1 MLIRTIE
8 ELRLYNTSHALD
20 DLEPLMGIIDNV
32 EKDILVDKLGK
43 PLYTALCSHYK
54 NVDNAQ
60 FVKAVQEDS
69 LDNDMDVLLRLSQ
82 AVVANE
88 VINHAIALHLV
99 SLNNSGLNMGSAED
113 YAVASKEAV
122 ETSRNELYQ
131 LTHIAINAL
140 LEWLEEK
147 AIETTPNPATPA
159 TPNPDPSPVD
169 GEGGEGGEPTE
180 PESSESESAESGTMF
195 GSDIAELWKQSSFY
209 YQTTTLL
216 IPSALVLR
224 EYWDTFDN
232 REKFVRMLPDIRYA
246 QDIIADEIGEQWLDY
261 LIDIAFKGTDDAHLN
276 YIIIRLRRACV
287 ALLESRTDVIRKDK
301 ERRSRAYDEGLKYLR
316 RACEYM
322 TTHQEDLPEAA
333 LDKFKTSP
341 LYVAP
346 PVVEETRPQ
355 CKCDC
360 GKGWKNNR
368 KGNVMFVMPVIKK

>member
-1 MLIRTIE
+1 MLIRTLE

-54 NVDNAQ
+54 NVDNDA

-147 AIETTPNPATPA
+147 AMEA
-159 TPNPDPSPVD
+159 TPNLVD
-169 GEGGEGGEPTE
+169 GEGGEGGEGE
-180 PESSESESAESGTMF
+180 PEESNESEESGAML
-195 GSDIAELWKQSSFY
+195 GSEPDIAELWKQSSFY
-209 YQTTTLL
+209 YLTTTLL

-246 QDIIADEIGEQWLDY
+246 QDIIGDEIGEQWLDY

-322 TTHQEDLPEAA
+322 TIHQEDLPEAA

-346 PVVEETRPQ
+346 SVVEETKPQ
-355 CKCDC
+355 CDCDC

-368 KGNVMFVMPVIKK
+368 KGNVMFVMPTIKK

>member
-147 AIETTPNPATPA
+147 AIETTPNPATP
-159 TPNPDPSPVD
+159 NPDPFPVD

-180 PESSESESAESGTMF
+180 PESSESESEESGTMF
-195 GSDIAELWKQSSFY
+195 GSDIAALWKQSSFY

>member
-1 MLIRTIE
+1 MLIRTLQ

-20 DLEPLMGIIDNV
+20 DIEPLMGIIDNV

-54 NVDNAQ
+54 NVDTDL

-69 LDNDMDVLLRLSQ
+69 LDDDMDVLLRLSQ

-113 YAVASKEAV
+113 YAVASKDAV
-122 ETSRNELYQ
+122 ETSRKELYQ

-147 AIETTPNPATPA
+147 AQAIPA

-169 GEGGEGGEPTE
+169 GEGSADDGQEGDGGNGE
-180 PESSESESAESGTMF
+180 ESGTVH
-195 GSDIAELWKQSSFY
+195 GSETDIAALWRESPFY
-209 YQTTTLL
+209 WQTTTLL
-216 IPSALVLR
+216 IPSAVVLR
-224 EYWDTFDN
+224 EFWDTFDN

-246 QDIIADEIGEQWLDY
+246 QDIIADEVGEQWLEY
-261 LIDIAFKGTDDAHLN
+261 LVETAFKGTDDAHLKH
-276 YIIIRLRRACV
+276 IINRLRRSCV
-287 ALLESRTDVIRKDK
+287 ALLESRTDVIKNDK
-301 ERRSRAYDEGLKYLR
+301 ERKSRAYDEGLKYLR
-316 RACEYM
+316 RACDYM
-322 TTHQEDLPEAA
+322 VNHQNDLPQDA
-333 LDKFKTSP
+333 LVKFATSP

-346 PVVEETRPQ
+346 PDPEETQPQ
-355 CKCDC
+355 CQCD
-360 GKGWKNNR
+360 KGWKNNR
-368 KGNVMFVMPVIKK
+368 KGNVMFVMPRKA

>member
-1 MLIRTIE
+1 MLIRTLE

-54 NVDNAQ
+54 NVDNAL

-147 AIETTPNPATPA
+147 AMEATPA
-159 TPNPDPSPVD
+159 TPNPDPSPMD
-169 GEGGEGGEPTE
+169 GEGSAANEGEPE
-180 PESSESESAESGTMF
+180 ESNESEESGAML
-195 GSDIAELWKQSSFY
+195 GSEPDIAELWKQSSFY

-246 QDIIADEIGEQWLDY
+246 QDIIGDEIGEQWLDY

-333 LDKFKTSP
+333 LEKFKTSP

-346 PVVEETRPQ
+346 PVEEDTKPQ
-355 CKCDC
+355 CDCDC

-368 KGNVMFVMPVIKK
+368 KGNVMFVMPTIKK

>member
-1 MLIRTIE
+1 MLIRTLQ

-20 DLEPLMGIIDNV
+20 DIEPLMGIIDNV

-54 NVDNAQ
+54 NVDTDQ

-113 YAVASKEAV
+113 YAVASKDAV
-122 ETSRNELYQ
+122 ETSRKELYQ

-147 AIETTPNPATPA
+147 AQAIPAPPA

-169 GEGGEGGEPTE
+169 GEGGEGGEGAP
-180 PESSESESAESGTMF
+180 
-195 GSDIAELWKQSSFY
+195 DIAELWKQSPFY
-209 YQTTTLL
+209 WQTTTLL
-216 IPSALVLR
+216 IPSAVVLR
-224 EYWDTFDN
+224 EFWDTFDN
-232 REKFVRMLPDIRYA
+232 REKFVREKFVRMLPDIRYA
-246 QDIIADEIGEQWLDY
+246 QDIIGDEIGEQWLEY
-261 LIDIAFKGTDDAHLN
+261 LVETAFKGTDDAHLKH
-276 YIIIRLRRACV
+276 IINRLRRSCV
-287 ALLESRTDVIRKDK
+287 ALLESRTDVIKNDK
-301 ERRSRAYDEGLKYLR
+301 ERKSRAYDEGLKYLR
-316 RACEYM
+316 RACDYM
-322 TTHQEDLPEAA
+322 VNHQNDLPQDA
-333 LDKFKTSP
+333 LVKFATSP

-346 PVVEETRPQ
+346 PDPEEEQPQ
-355 CKCDC
+355 CHCD
-360 GKGWKNNR
+360 KGWKNNR
-368 KGNVMFVMPVIKK
+368 KGNVMFVMPRKA

>member
-1 MLIRTIE
+1 
-8 ELRLYNTSHALD
+8 
-20 DLEPLMGIIDNV
+20 
-32 EKDILVDKLGK
+32 
-43 PLYTALCSHYK
+43 
-54 NVDNAQ
+54 
-60 FVKAVQEDS
+60 
-69 LDNDMDVLLRLSQ
+69 MDVLLRLSQ

-147 AIETTPNPATPA
+147 AMETTPNPAPNPA

-169 GEGGEGGEPTE
+169 GEGGEGGEGE
-180 PESSESESAESGTMF
+180 PEESNESEESGAML
-195 GSDIAELWKQSSFY
+195 GSEPDIAELWKQSSFY

-246 QDIIADEIGEQWLDY
+246 QDIIGDEIGEQWLDY

-333 LDKFKTSP
+333 LEKFKTSP

-346 PVVEETRPQ
+346 PVEEDTKPQ
-355 CKCDC
+355 CDCDC

-368 KGNVMFVMPVIKK
+368 KGNVMFVMPTIKK

>member
-1 MLIRTIE
+1 MLIRTLQ

-20 DLEPLMGIIDNV
+20 DIEPLMGIIDNV

-54 NVDNAQ
+54 NVDTDM

-69 LDNDMDVLLRLSQ
+69 LDDDMDVLLRLSQ

-113 YAVASKEAV
+113 YAVASKDAV
-122 ETSRNELYQ
+122 ETSRKELYQ

-147 AIETTPNPATPA
+147 AQAIPA

-169 GEGGEGGEPTE
+169 GEGSAANEQEG
-180 PESSESESAESGTMF
+180 SEASDAPV
-195 GSDIAELWKQSSFY
+195 DIAALWRESPFY
-209 YQTTTLL
+209 WQTTTLL
-216 IPSALVLR
+216 IPSAVVLR
-224 EYWDTFDN
+224 EFWDTFDN

-246 QDIIADEIGEQWLDY
+246 QDIIADEVGEQWLEY
-261 LIDIAFKGTDDAHLN
+261 LVETAFKGTDDAHLKH
-276 YIIIRLRRACV
+276 IINRLRRSCV
-287 ALLESRTDVIRKDK
+287 ALLESRTDVIKNDK
-301 ERRSRAYDEGLKYLR
+301 ERKSRAYDEGLKYLR
-316 RACEYM
+316 RACDYM
-322 TTHQEDLPEAA
+322 VNHQNDLPQDA
-333 LDKFKTSP
+333 LVKFATSP

-346 PVVEETRPQ
+346 PDPEEEQPQ
-355 CKCDC
+355 CHCD
-360 GKGWKNNR
+360 KGWKNNR
-368 KGNVMFVMPVIKK
+368 KGNVMFVMPRKA

>member
-1 MLIRTIE
+1 MLIRTLE

-147 AIETTPNPATPA
+147 AIETTPNP
-159 TPNPDPSPVD
+159 DPSPVD
-169 GEGGEGGEPTE
+169 GEGSEGGEGAPE
-180 PESSESESAESGTMF
+180 ESSESEPTESEESGEGETETEIV
-195 GSDIAELWKQSSFY
+195 DIAELWKQSPFY

-246 QDIIADEIGEQWLDY
+246 QDIIGDEIGEQWLDY

-333 LDKFKTSP
+333 LEKFKTSP

-346 PVVEETRPQ
+346 PVVEETLSQ

-360 GKGWKNNR
+360 SKGWKNNR
-368 KGNVMFVMPVIKK
+368 KGNVMFVMPTIKK

>member
-1 MLIRTIE
+1 MLIRTLE

-147 AIETTPNPATPA
+147 AIEATPA
-159 TPNPDPSPVD
+159 TPNPDPSPMD
-169 GEGGEGGEPTE
+169 GEGGEGGEGE
-180 PESSESESAESGTMF
+180 PEESNESEESGAML
-195 GSDIAELWKQSSFY
+195 GSEPDIAELWKQSSFY
-209 YQTTTLL
+209 YLTTTLL

-246 QDIIADEIGEQWLDY
+246 QDIIGDEIGEQWLDW
-261 LIDIAFKGTDDAHLN
+261 LIETAFKGTDDAHLN

-322 TTHQEDLPEAA
+322 TTHQADLPEAA
-333 LDKFKTSP
+333 LEKFKTSP

-346 PVVEETRPQ
+346 PVEEETKPQ
-355 CKCDC
+355 CDCDC

-368 KGNVMFVMPVIKK
+368 KGNVMFVMPTIKK

>member
-1 MLIRTIE
+1 MLIRTLQ

-20 DLEPLMGIIDNV
+20 DIEPLMGIIDNV

-54 NVDNAQ
+54 NVDTDL

-69 LDNDMDVLLRLSQ
+69 LDDDMDVLLRLSQ

-113 YAVASKEAV
+113 YAVASKDAV
-122 ETSRNELYQ
+122 ETSRKELYQ

-147 AIETTPNPATPA
+147 AIETTPNPATP
-159 TPNPDPSPVD
+159 NPDPSPVD
-169 GEGGEGGEPTE
+169 GEGSEGGEPTE
-180 PESSESESAESGTMF
+180 PEESEGEESGTVH
-195 GSDIAELWKQSSFY
+195 GSETDIAALWRESSFY
-209 YQTTTLL
+209 WQTTTLL
-216 IPSALVLR
+216 IPSAVVLR

-246 QDIIADEIGEQWLDY
+246 QDIIGDEIGEQWLDW
-261 LIDIAFKGTDDAHLN
+261 LIQTAFNGTDDEHLK
-276 YIIIRLRRACV
+276 YIIGRLRKSCV
-287 ALLESRTDVIRKDK
+287 FLLESRTDVIKNDK
-301 ERRSRAYDEGLKYLR
+301 ERKSRAYDEGLKYLR
-316 RACEYM
+316 RACDYM
-322 TTHQEDLPEAA
+322 VNHQNDLPQEA
-333 LDKFKTSP
+333 LVKFATSP

-346 PVVEETRPQ
+346 PDPEEEQPQ
-355 CKCDC
+355 CQCD
-360 GKGWKNNR
+360 KGWKNNR
-368 KGNVMFVMPVIKK
+368 KGNVMFVMPRKA

>member
-1 MLIRTIE
+1 MLIRTLQ

-20 DLEPLMGIIDNV
+20 DIEPLMGIIDNV

-54 NVDNAQ
+54 NVDTDQ

-69 LDNDMDVLLRLSQ
+69 LDDDMDVLLRLSQ

-113 YAVASKEAV
+113 YAVASKDAV
-122 ETSRNELYQ
+122 ETSRKELYQ
-131 LTHIAINAL
+131 LTHIAINTL

-147 AIETTPNPATPA
+147 AIET

-169 GEGGEGGEPTE
+169 GEGGEGGEGAPV
-180 PESSESESAESGTMF
+180 
-195 GSDIAELWKQSSFY
+195 DIAALWRESPFY
-209 YQTTTLL
+209 WQTTTLL

-224 EYWDTFDN
+224 EFWDTFDN

-246 QDIIADEIGEQWLDY
+246 QDIIADEVGEQWLEY
-261 LIDIAFKGTDDAHLN
+261 LVETAFKGTDDAHLKH
-276 YIIIRLRRACV
+276 IINRLRRSCV
-287 ALLESRTDVIRKDK
+287 ALLESRTDVIKNDK
-301 ERRSRAYDEGLKYLR
+301 ERKSRAYDEGLKYLR
-316 RACEYM
+316 RACDYM
-322 TTHQEDLPEAA
+322 VNHQNDLPQEA
-333 LDKFKTSP
+333 LVKFATSP

-346 PVVEETRPQ
+346 PDPEEEQPQ
-355 CKCDC
+355 CHCD
-360 GKGWKNNR
+360 KGWKNNR
-368 KGNVMFVMPVIKK
+368 KGNVMFVMPRKA

>member
-1 MLIRTIE
+1 MLIRTLE

-54 NVDNAQ
+54 NVNTSS
-60 FVKAVQEDS
+60 FVRAVIDDS

-88 VINHAIALHLV
+88 VINHALALHLV

-113 YAVASKEAV
+113 YAVASKDAV
-122 ETSRNELYQ
+122 ETSRKELYQ

-147 AIETTPNPATPA
+147 AQAIPATPA

-169 GEGGEGGEPTE
+169 GEGSADDGQEGDGGNGE
-180 PESSESESAESGTMF
+180 ESGTVH
-195 GSDIAELWKQSSFY
+195 GSETDIAALWRESSFY
-209 YQTTTLL
+209 WQTTTLL
-216 IPSALVLR
+216 IPSAVVLR

-246 QDIIADEIGEQWLDY
+246 QDIIGDEIGEQWLDW
-261 LIDIAFKGTDDAHLN
+261 LIQTAFNGTDDEHLK
-276 YIIIRLRRACV
+276 YIIGRLRKSCV
-287 ALLESRTDVIRKDK
+287 FLLESRTDVIKNDK
-301 ERRSRAYDEGLKYLR
+301 ERKSRAYDEGLKYLR
-316 RACEYM
+316 RACDYM
-322 TTHQEDLPEAA
+322 VRHQEDLPKEA
-333 LDKFKTSP
+333 LERFKTSP

-346 PVVEETRPQ
+346 PEPEETEQP
-355 CKCDC
+355 CNCDC
-360 GKGWKNNR
+360 DKGWKNNR
-368 KGNVMFVMPVIKK
+368 KRNVMFVMPVIKK

>member
-1 MLIRTIE
+1 MIIRTLQ

-20 DLEPLMGIIDNV
+20 DIEPLMGIIDNV

-54 NVDNAQ
+54 NVDTDL

-69 LDNDMDVLLRLSQ
+69 LDDDMDVLLRLSQ

-113 YAVASKEAV
+113 YAVASKDAV
-122 ETSRNELYQ
+122 ETSRKELYQ

-147 AIETTPNPATPA
+147 ATPA

-169 GEGGEGGEPTE
+169 GEGSADDGQEGE
-180 PESSESESAESGTMF
+180 ESGAMF
-195 GSDIAELWKQSSFY
+195 GSEASDAPVDIAALWRESSFY
-209 YQTTTLL
+209 WQTTTLL
-216 IPSALVLR
+216 IPSAVVLR
-224 EYWDTFDN
+224 EFWDTFDN

-246 QDIIADEIGEQWLDY
+246 QDIIADEVGEQWLEY
-261 LIDIAFKGTDDAHLN
+261 LVETAFKGTDDAHLKH
-276 YIIIRLRRACV
+276 IINRLRRSCV
-287 ALLESRTDVIRKDK
+287 ALLESRTDVIKNDK
-301 ERRSRAYDEGLKYLR
+301 ERKSRAYDEGLKYLR
-316 RACEYM
+316 RACDYM
-322 TTHQEDLPEAA
+322 VNHQKDLPQDA
-333 LDKFKTSP
+333 LVKFATSP

-346 PVVEETRPQ
+346 PDPEEEQPQ
-355 CKCDC
+355 CQCD
-360 GKGWKNNR
+360 KGWKNNR
-368 KGNVMFVMPVIKK
+368 KGNVMFVMPRKA

>member
-1 MLIRTIE
+1 MLIRTLQ

-20 DLEPLMGIIDNV
+20 DIEPLMGIIDNV

-54 NVDNAQ
+54 NVDTDL

-69 LDNDMDVLLRLSQ
+69 LDDDMDVLLRLSQ

-113 YAVASKEAV
+113 YAVASKDAV
-122 ETSRNELYQ
+122 ETSRKELYQ

-147 AIETTPNPATPA
+147 AQATPATPA

-169 GEGGEGGEPTE
+169 GEGGEGGEGAP
-180 PESSESESAESGTMF
+180 
-195 GSDIAELWKQSSFY
+195 DIAEMWKQSSFY
-209 YQTTTLL
+209 WQTTTLL
-216 IPSALVLR
+216 IPSAVVLR
-224 EYWDTFDN
+224 EFWDTFDN

-246 QDIIADEIGEQWLDY
+246 QDIIADEVGEQWLEY
-261 LIDIAFKGTDDAHLN
+261 LVETAFKGTDDAHLKH
-276 YIIIRLRRACV
+276 IINRLRRSCV
-287 ALLESRTDVIRKDK
+287 ALLESRTDVIKNDK
-301 ERRSRAYDEGLKYLR
+301 ERKSRAYDEGLKYLR
-316 RACEYM
+316 RACDYM
-322 TTHQEDLPEAA
+322 VNHQNDLPQDA
-333 LDKFKTSP
+333 LVKFATSP

-346 PVVEETRPQ
+346 PDPEETQPQ
-355 CKCDC
+355 CQCD
-360 GKGWKNNR
+360 KGWKNNR
-368 KGNVMFVMPVIKK
+368 KGNVMFVMPRKA

>member
-1 MLIRTIE
+1 MLIRTLQ

-20 DLEPLMGIIDNV
+20 DIEPLMGIIDNV

-43 PLYTALCSHYK
+43 SLYTALCSHYK
-54 NVDNAQ
+54 NVDTDL

-69 LDNDMDVLLRLSQ
+69 LDDDMDVLLRLSQ

-113 YAVASKEAV
+113 YAVASKDAV
-122 ETSRNELYQ
+122 ETSRKELYQ

-147 AIETTPNPATPA
+147 AQAIPAPPA

-169 GEGGEGGEPTE
+169 GEGGEGGEGAPV
-180 PESSESESAESGTMF
+180 
-195 GSDIAELWKQSSFY
+195 DIAALWRESPFY
-209 YQTTTLL
+209 WQTTTLL
-216 IPSALVLR
+216 IPSAVVLR

-246 QDIIADEIGEQWLDY
+246 QDIIGDEVGEQWLDW
-261 LIDIAFKGTDDAHLN
+261 LIQTAFKGTDDAHLKH
-276 YIIIRLRRACV
+276 IINRLRRSCV
-287 ALLESRTDVIRKDK
+287 ALLESRTDVIKNDK
-301 ERRSRAYDEGLKYLR
+301 ERKSRAYDEGLKYLR
-316 RACEYM
+316 RACDYM
-322 TTHQEDLPEAA
+322 VNHQNDLPQDA
-333 LDKFKTSP
+333 LVKFATSP

-346 PVVEETRPQ
+346 PDPEEEQPQ
-355 CKCDC
+355 CHCD
-360 GKGWKNNR
+360 KGWKNNR
-368 KGNVMFVMPVIKK
+368 KGNVMFVMPRKA